1 MRTIKSSLIFFY
13 NKGGENLIESE
24 RAYRDWLIDQV
35 NIIEEDYTHLL
46 RELYSIE
53 FYSLVKYDED
63 RGMDGLALRD
73 EWAEGVGFKG
83 SLDFGNANVL
93 EVLIGIA
100 RRIEFQLFGTRYYD
114 EWDDVTIF
122 WDMIE
127 NLGLDGMFGDISR
140 YVFDEIRENVTHFL
154 NREYFRHKK
163 GNIFK
168 FNNEPKDLRKLNI
181 WTQMGLYIREKWPI

>member
-1 MRTIKSSLIFFY
+1 M
-13 NKGGENLIESE
+13 IESE

-83 SLDFGNANVL
+83 SLDFGNVRVL

-114 EWDDVTIF
+114 EWDEVAIF

-127 NLGLDGMFGDISR
+127 NLGLDSMFGDISR

-168 FNNEPKDLRKLNI
+168 FHNEPKDLRKLNI